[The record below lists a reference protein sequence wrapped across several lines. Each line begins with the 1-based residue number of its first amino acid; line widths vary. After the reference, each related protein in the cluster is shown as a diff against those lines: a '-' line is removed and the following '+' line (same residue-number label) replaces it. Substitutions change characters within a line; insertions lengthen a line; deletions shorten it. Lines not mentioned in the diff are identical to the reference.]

1 VFQWRVIALA
11 TLAVLLML
19 AGLTALI
26 LPGRLEG
33 AVLYDVD
40 GEHAVTTLDG
50 LGVLLLVLGS
60 LIALEA
66 GVIWQRRM
74 NATK

>member
-11 TLAVLLML
+11 ALAVLLML
-19 AGLTALI
+19 GGLVALI
-26 LPGRLEG
+26 LPQRLEG

-40 GEHAVTTLDG
+40 EEHAVTTLDG

-66 GVIWQRRM
+66 GVMWQRRM
-74 NATK
+74 NATE